1 MRRDRALATLAGAA
15 FAAQPL
21 RLLAQ
26 TAPPA
31 SLAKV
36 RVAGSTTDGLAAMFY
51 AMKSG
56 MYQRGG
62 LDVEYVATSSGG
74 AATTAV
80 VGGAYEI
87 GVTSLIP
94 VFNAHLRNVP
104 IVLTVP
110 QAVYTPQNPFGLLQV
125 AADSPIR
132 KPADLNGKTIGC
144 FGLGDLNQLATSAWL
159 DKNGGDASTLKFVEI
174 PFGASADAIVQHRID
189 AMILIEPI
197 LDVALADGRTRTL
210 GDAYGAVAERF
221 MITAYIARPDWLAA
235 HADVAHRFRTITEA
249 ANAFAN
255 GHPSATAPLSAEA
268 TGIPL
273 AVLQKMR
280 RVAFAS
286 SLDPGLLQPMI
297 DACAKYHILP
307 QSFDARDVIWND
319 ATP

>member
-1 MRRDRALATLAGAA
+1 MRRDRALATLAAA
-15 FAAQPL
+15 ALAAQPHLL
-21 RLLAQ
+21 RAQ
-26 TAPPA
+26 TSAPPA
-31 SLAKV
+31 LAKV

-51 AMKSG
+51 AMKTG
-56 MYQRGG
+56 MYQRAG

-80 VGGAYEI
+80 IAGAYEI

-125 AADSPIR
+125 AVDSPIR
-132 KPADLNGKTIGC
+132 KPSDLNGKTIGC
-144 FGLGDLNQLATSAWL
+144 YGLGDLNQLATSEWL
-159 DKNGGDASTLKFVEI
+159 DKNGGDASTLKFAEI
-174 PFGASADAIVQHRID
+174 PFGASADALVQHRID

-197 LDVALADGRTRTL
+197 LDVALAGGRTRTL
-210 GDAYGAVAERF
+210 GDAYGAVAGRF
-221 MITAYIARPDWLAA
+221 MITAYISRTDWLAA
-235 HADVAHRFRTITEA
+235 HADVAHTFRTITQA

-255 GHPSATAPLSAEA
+255 GHPSATAALSAEA

-280 RVAFAS
+280 RVAFAP
-286 SLDPGLLQPMI
+286 SLEPGLLQPMI

-307 QSFDARDVIWND
+307 QSFDARDVIWNYG
-319 ATP
+319 AP